1 MTLAIFDLDNTLLG
15 GDSDH
20 AWGEFVCEQGLVD
33 AEAFGKKND
42 LFYRDYQNGALDI
55 DTYLRFVL
63 SALAGRSETEV
74 NELHRV
80 FMAEKIAPMML
91 PRATELLDKHRRAG
105 DRLLIITATSA
116 FVTRP
121 IAEQLGVS
129 EILAC
134 EAEVVD
140 GCYTGSPTGIP
151 TYREGKV
158 KRFNTWLE
166 EQGESMAGACFYSD
180 SHNDLPLL
188 ELVDNPIAVD
198 PDPILAEIAGSRGW
212 PVISLRRAGPDRG

>member
-33 AEAFGKKND
+33 AAVFGEKND
-42 LFYRDYQNGALDI
+42 LFYRDYQQGSLNI
-55 DTYLRFVL
+55 ETYLRFVL
-63 SALAGRSETEV
+63 SVLAGRTEEEV
-74 NELHRV
+74 GELHRQ
-80 FMAEKIAPMML
+80 FMAQKIEPMML
-91 PRATELLDKHRRAG
+91 PKALALLDKHRRQG

-121 IAEQLGVS
+121 IAERLGVS

-134 EAEVVD
+134 EAEIK
-140 GCYTGSPTGIP
+140 GGRFSGAPSGIP

-158 KRFNTWLE
+158 KRLQEWLL
-166 EQGESMAGACFYSD
+166 EQDESLQGACFYSD

-188 ELVDNPIAVD
+188 ELVDKPVAVD
-198 PDPILAEIAGSRGW
+198 PDPVLAETARDRGW
-212 PVISLRRAGPDRG
+212 PVISLR